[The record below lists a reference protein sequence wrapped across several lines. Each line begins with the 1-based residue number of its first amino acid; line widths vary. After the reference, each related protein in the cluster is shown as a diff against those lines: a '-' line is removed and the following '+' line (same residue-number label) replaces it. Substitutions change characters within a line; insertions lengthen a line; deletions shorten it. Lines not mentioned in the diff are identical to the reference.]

1 LLSEVR
7 AGLRKATSSHPEI
20 ATVGVDSWGVD
31 FGLLDMSGNLVTAP
45 YCYRDA
51 GVDGMMEAVFDRI
64 LRPDIYARTGTQFLA
79 FNSLYRL
86 LSIAIESPEHLDRA
100 HKLLMIADLV
110 HHELTGNPVCEFT
123 NATTSQFYNPALDG
137 WDTEL
142 LRDLDIP
149 THFLPDIVR
158 PGSDLG
164 LLLPDVAADT
174 GARNLHVV
182 APATHDTGSAVAAVP
197 FESADAGTGAYISC
211 GTWALVGCERTEP
224 LISDA
229 ALHHN
234 FTNEGGAFGT
244 WRFLKNVA
252 GLWLLEE
259 CRRVWAR
266 EHIGSDYGAL
276 LSAAEQAEPFRS
288 LIDPDDASFTAPGD
302 MPTRITDY
310 CRKTRQPLPES
321 EGDIVRCI
329 LESLALKFRIVLDE
343 MASVTGRNPGVIHIV
358 GGGSRNHLLCEWT
371 AGATGRPV
379 VTGPVEATAI
389 GNLLLSSGR
398 FNSLSELRSIVR
410 NSFPLDT
417 FDPAPSQPWDDACGR
432 LKSLLQEPSR

>member
-1 LLSEVR
+1 MAASEAHLAYDLGASSGRAIVGHITSNKLQVNEIHRFKNVPNEASGRLHWNIPHLLSEVR

-86 LSIAIESPEHLDRA
+86 LSIAIESPEHLARA

-174 GARNLHVV
+174 GALNLHVV

-266 EHIGSDYGAL
+266 NTLDQTMAL
-276 LSAAEQAEPFRS
+276 FCRRQNRLSRS
-288 LIDPDDASFTAPGD
+288 A
-302 MPTRITDY
+302 R
-310 CRKTRQPLPES
+310 
-321 EGDIVRCI
+321 
-329 LESLALKFRIVLDE
+329 
-343 MASVTGRNPGVIHIV
+343 
-358 GGGSRNHLLCEWT
+358 
-371 AGATGRPV
+371 
-379 VTGPVEATAI
+379 
-389 GNLLLSSGR
+389 
-398 FNSLSELRSIVR
+398 
-410 NSFPLDT
+410 
-417 FDPAPSQPWDDACGR
+417 
-432 LKSLLQEPSR
+432 